1 MMTEQD
7 YEEMDLFE
15 QASKDERQA
24 VEDAYT
30 IRSRVTRLFED
41 QDFKWLT
48 ATMQASLDSRVGNTI
63 LTGISSFNDL
73 VKKASE
79 QAEIRGFQ
87 AAMLFAQS
95 LLNGA
100 QGTIDKHE
108 AQKNRNE

>member
-1 MMTEQD
+1 MMTQEQ
-7 YEEMDLFE
+7 YEELDLFE
-15 QASKDERQA
+15 QASKDERKSI
-24 VEDAYT
+24 EDAYT
-30 IRSRVTRLFED
+30 IRTRITRLFED

-63 LTGISSFNDL
+63 LTGLTSLDDL

-100 QGTIDKHE
+100 KGTIDKHE